1 MRIVLALV
9 LAAAPAFAQEQ
20 KQLSEEQARRIVPRA
35 ELTGLTDA
43 QRAVFVD
50 AATELYVYAGCQ
62 DTLARCLGAGEKD
75 PHALRMALLVRQLAA
90 DGGQASQIVQ
100 AVERYYDSFSPRNR
114 APVSAENC
122 PVTGKGPIAIV
133 EFSDYQCPHCAA
145 ALQPL
150 EQLVE
155 KDRKGKAFLC
165 SKYYPFAS
173 HPRARLAALCAEYAR
188 GKGKFWQMNAALF
201 AHQDAL
207 EDADLKGYA
216 RELGL
221 DGDEMLKK
229 AYSGE
234 LDAQVEKN
242 IREGT
247 AAGVDSTPAI
257 FLDGRRLMLP
267 ARSFY
272 LAFALDDE
280 LLWEK
285 DRVWNPAAGHKV
297 AKRK

>member
-1 MRIVLALV
+1 MRIALAVV
-9 LAAAPAFAQEQ
+9 LAASSAFAQQ

-35 ELTGLTDA
+35 DLSSLTDA
-43 QRAVFVD
+43 QRGAFVD

-62 DTLARCLGAGEKD
+62 DTLAKCLAANEKD
-75 PHALRMALLVRQLAA
+75 PHALRMALLVRQLVS
-90 DGGQASQIVQ
+90 DGAQASAIVQ
-100 AVERYYDSFSPRNR
+100 AVERYYDAFSPRNR
-114 APVSAENC
+114 SPVASENC
-122 PVTGKGPIAIV
+122 PTLGKGDLALV

-155 KDRKGKAFLC
+155 KDRKGKVTLC
-165 SKYYPFAS
+165 SKYFPFSS
-173 HPRARLAALCAEYAR
+173 HPRARIAALCAEYAR
-188 GKGKFWQMNAALF
+188 SKGKFWQMNAMLF
-201 AHQDAL
+201 QHQDAL

-229 AYSGE
+229 AYAGDY
-234 LDAQVEKN
+234 DAAVEKN

-247 AAGVDSTPAI
+247 AAGVDSTPSL
-257 FLDGRRLMLP
+257 FLDGRRLLLP
-267 ARSFY
+267 ARPFY
-272 LAFALDDE
+272 LQFAVDDE
-280 LLWEK
+280 IAWNN
-285 DRVWNPAAGHKV
+285 DRAWNPAAGHKV